1 MSDPKSNQPEEASL
15 EGVLERII
23 FFSEETN
30 YCVGE
35 FHTETQT
42 GPVTIVGPLPGVQCG
57 ETLHLRGRWEQHRE
71 HGNQF
76 RVKSFRSTLP
86 ASVHGIR
93 KYLGSGLV
101 PGIGKH
107 FANKIVDQFG
117 EKTLQIISEESAR
130 LKDVP
135 GIGKKR
141 ATDIKLA
148 WDEQQAVRNVMMFL
162 QTYGVSTSQCLRLV
176 KTYGNSAQQLLEEEP
191 YRVALEIQ
199 GIGFKTADRIA
210 INLGFANDSPQ
221 RIDAGILFSLQELEG
236 NGHTGIP
243 PDELQ
248 SYASKLLEAEP
259 ALVAT
264 RLSALTEDKSLL
276 INEGSPL
283 LQLPATAFAEG
294 KIATGVHRLLSHDSK
309 LPPIKIEAAVEWA
322 QQRAGFDFA
331 QEQAE
336 AVRNCISRKLS
347 IITGGPGTGKTT
359 ILRAIVE
366 ILLAKKVNML
376 LASPTGRAARR
387 MAEATGAP
395 AQTIHRL
402 LRFEPRLGRF
412 TANEN
417 NPLDCAFL
425 IVDEAG
431 MLDNS
436 LASAL
441 FRALPATAQAV
452 LVGDVDQ
459 LPSVGA
465 GNVLQDL
472 IQCRRLHIT
481 RLTKIFR
488 QQEQSSIVT
497 VAHGILAGQPAPPK
511 PVRSVGDLDSGK
523 DLQFIYTP
531 TPDECLEAVTQL
543 CRDYIPAQYQADPVM
558 DVQVIAPMHK
568 GVAGIANFNQR
579 LQAALNP
586 EQSALQVGSTFFHAG
601 DKIIQTRNNY
611 EKGIFNG
618 DMGRVTTL
626 DLKSGTLTADF
637 DGNKIVFERAEMI
650 NLQPA
655 FAISVHKSQGS
666 EFPIVV
672 LPLLKQHFLL
682 LQRNLL
688 YTALTRGR
696 KKVFIVGDPAAYAIA
711 VRNKECAT
719 RRTDLQRKIQA
730 LVPPA

>member
-1 MSDPKSNQPEEASL
+1 MSDPSVNQPDEASL

-23 FFSEETN
+23 FFSEETH

-35 FHTETQT
+35 FHTET

-57 ETLHLRGRWEQHRE
+57 ETLQLRGRWEQHSQ

-76 RVKSFRSTLP
+76 RVKSFSSTLP

-107 FANKIVDQFG
+107 FANKIVDHFG
-117 EKTLQIISEESAR
+117 EKTLQIISDESAR

-141 ATDIKLA
+141 AADIKTA
-148 WDEQQAVRNVMMFL
+148 WDEQQAVRDVMMFL

-176 KTYGNSAQQLLEEEP
+176 KTYGYSARQILEDEP
-191 YRVALEIQ
+191 YRVALEIK

-236 NGHTGIP
+236 NGHTGIM

-248 SYASKLLEAEP
+248 DYASKLLDAEP
-259 ALVAT
+259 ALVAK
-264 RLSALTEDKSLL
+264 RIFALTHDKSLL
-276 INEGSPL
+276 ISEGSPL
-283 LQLPATAFAEG
+283 LQLPATAFSEG
-294 KIATGVHRLLSHDSK
+294 KIAAGIHRLLSHDSK
-309 LPPIKIEAAVEWA
+309 LPPIKIEAAVDWA
-322 QQRAGFDFA
+322 QERAGFEFA
-331 QEQAE
+331 QEQTE
-336 AVRNCISRKLS
+336 AVRYCLCRKLS

-359 ILRAIVE
+359 ILRAVID
-366 ILLAKKVNML
+366 ILRAKKVNML

-387 MAEATGAP
+387 MAEAAGAP

-402 LRFEPRLGRF
+402 LRFDPRLGRF

-441 FRALPATAQAV
+441 FRALPATTQVV

-459 LPSVGA
+459 LPSVGP
-465 GNVLQDL
+465 GNVLKDL
-472 IQCRRLHIT
+472 IQCRRIHVT

-488 QQEQSSIVT
+488 QKEQSSIVT

-511 PVRSVGDLDSGK
+511 PVNSVSDLDPGK
-523 DLQFIYTP
+523 DLQFIHTP
-531 TPDECLEAVTQL
+531 TPDGCLEAVTQL
-543 CRDYIPAQYQADPVM
+543 CRDFIPAHYQTDPIM
-558 DVQVIAPMHK
+558 ETQVIAPMHK

-586 EQSALQVGSTFFHAG
+586 GKPALQVGSTFFHAG

-611 EKGIFNG
+611 DKGIFNG
-618 DMGRVTTL
+618 DMGRVISL
-626 DLKSGTLTADF
+626 DPAGGNLTADF
-637 DGNKIVFERAEMI
+637 DGKSIVFKRSEMI
-650 NLQPA
+650 DLQPA

-696 KKVFIVGDPAAYAIA
+696 KKVFIVGDPAAYAMA
-711 VRNKECAT
+711 VRNKESAT

-730 LVPPA
+730 LVPPN

>member
-1 MSDPKSNQPEEASL
+1 MSDPNANRPDETSL

-23 FFSEETN
+23 FFSEETH

-35 FHTETQT
+35 FHTETET

-57 ETLHLRGRWEQHRE
+57 ETLHLRGRWEQHRR

-76 RVKSFRSTLP
+76 RVKSFKSTLP

-107 FANKIVDQFG
+107 FANKIVDHFG
-117 EKTLQIISEESAR
+117 EKTLRIISDESAR

-141 ATDIKLA
+141 AADIKKA
-148 WDEQQAVRNVMMFL
+148 WDEQQAVRDVMMFL
-162 QTYGVSTSQCLRLV
+162 QTYGVSASQCLRLV
-176 KTYGNSAQQLLEEEP
+176 KTYGNSARQLLEDEP

-236 NGHTGIP
+236 NGHTGIL
-243 PDELQ
+243 PDKLQ
-248 SYASKLLEAEP
+248 SYASELLEAEP
-259 ALVAT
+259 ALAAA
-264 RLSALTEDKSLL
+264 RISALTHDKSLL
-276 INEGSPL
+276 ISEGSPL
-283 LQLPATAFAEG
+283 LQLPATEFAEG
-294 KIATGVHRLLSHDSK
+294 KIAAGVHRLLSHDSK
-309 LPPIKIEAAVEWA
+309 LPPIKIEAAVDWA
-322 QQRAGFDFA
+322 QQRAGFEFA
-331 QEQAE
+331 QEQAN
-336 AVRNCISRKLS
+336 AVRCCISRKLS

-359 ILRAIVE
+359 ILRAVVD
-366 ILLAKKVNML
+366 ILRAKKVNLL

-402 LRFEPRLGRF
+402 LRFEPTQGRF

-441 FRALPATAQAV
+441 FRALPATTQVV

-465 GNVLQDL
+465 GNVLKDL
-472 IQCRRLHIT
+472 IQCRRLHVT

-488 QQEQSSIVT
+488 QQEQSSIVS

-511 PVRSVGDLDSGK
+511 PVRSVGDLDPGK
-523 DLQFIYTP
+523 DLQFIHTP
-531 TPDECLEAVTQL
+531 TPDECMEAVTQL
-543 CRDYIPAQYQADPVM
+543 CRDFIPTHYQADPIM
-558 DVQVIAPMHK
+558 ETQVIAPMHK
-568 GVAGIANFNQR
+568 GVAGIANFNKQ
-579 LQAALNP
+579 LQTALNP
-586 EQSALQVGSTFFHAG
+586 GQPALQAGSTFFHTG
-601 DKIIQTRNNY
+601 DKVIQTRNNY
-611 EKGIFNG
+611 DKGIFNG
-618 DMGRVTTL
+618 DMGRVIAL
-626 DLKSGTLTADF
+626 DPAGGNLTADF
-637 DGNKIVFERAEMI
+637 DGKNIVFEMSEMI
-650 NLQPA
+650 DLQPA

-696 KKVFIVGDPAAYAIA
+696 KKVFIVGDPAAYAMA
-711 VRNKECAT
+711 VRNKESAT

-730 LVPPA
+730 LAPPA